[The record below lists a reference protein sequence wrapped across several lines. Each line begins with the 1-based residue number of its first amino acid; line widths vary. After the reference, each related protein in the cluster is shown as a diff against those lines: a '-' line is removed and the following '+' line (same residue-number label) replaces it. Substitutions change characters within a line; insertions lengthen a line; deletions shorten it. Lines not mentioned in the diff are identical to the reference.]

1 MPAIL
6 SRAVPRI
13 SLLLPAL
20 LSTAAYAAEPRP
32 IAAGGVVL
40 WVSADGVVHS
50 SGDAESGRGD
60 AGESARAHFEP
71 VAGLRE
77 VVSVAVQRDG
87 DEGAAALDRAGR
99 VWVWGREF
107 CPLAATD
114 AECDAADHTPRPLP
128 GLAGIVDLALGSE
141 HLLAL
146 NGEGRVFAIGDNQ
159 YGQLGVGDTE
169 WRRTAT
175 RVASIDD
182 AVAVAAGPQNS
193 YFLRRDGSVWGAGLG
208 WGGMLGPTARSG
220 GLFDGL
226 DEQSVNAEPLRIQ
239 GLDAIVAISAGNNF
253 VVARDRDGQAW
264 GWGGND
270 SAQLGQPASDLGIVA
285 PRKLRGFDAVV
296 DVAAGY
302 DFVVAATQGGEVIA
316 QGGNVYG
323 TLGDRR
329 GELDGERRTIA
340 GIAGID
346 GARRVFPGHYN
357 AFALRA
363 DGGIVG
369 WGANDPIVGGFTPRH
384 DDGTAPPT
392 VLDAAARPAPPSAI
406 VSAGGVSLPIRL
418 ERGID
423 QRSERVRIAIEGRE
437 PVVIEVDADHAD
449 ATARIELPPG
459 AHPYTLDGASVMD
472 DGTVRAIEGR
482 GVVVV
487 GAEPILARFTAAA
500 EARGMAAAFDA
511 VRVALGESFATR
523 TAGRV
528 GFERA
533 GPMAAAALDPASS
546 PPTFPMPTSY
556 RRALEQLGPFA
567 LRLGDSPFP
576 TVALHAPDRAPTFA
590 QWLGTVRGTAVD
602 PPRDEVEEELAMSLD
617 VLQADLARH
626 ADAPWMQDRVT
637 AVLHGSTLHLV
648 AHAGRC
654 PDGSARERVAA
665 PFEPEID
672 DETGEERHFA
682 WTESSECDVDLAG
695 LLRSAAGE
703 SLIHHYRALG
713 AVFVSPS
720 DPDSLGAGIQR
731 VDDAQQGPLRLRL
744 AQ

>member
-1 MPAIL
+1 MTSIL
-6 SRAVPRI
+6 SRALPRI
-13 SLLLPAL
+13 ALLLPAL

-40 WVSADGVVHS
+40 WVTTDGVVHA

-60 AGESARAHFEP
+60 AGERARAHFEP

-87 DEGAAALDRAGR
+87 DEGAAAVDRAGR

-107 CPLAATD
+107 CPLAATG

-128 GLAGIVDLALGSE
+128 GLAGIVDLAVGSE

-146 NGEGRVFAIGDNQ
+146 DGEGRVFAIGDNQ
-159 YGQLGVGDTE
+159 YGQLGLGDTE
-169 WRRTAT
+169 WRHTAA

-182 AVAVAAGPQNS
+182 AVAIAAGPQNS
-193 YFLRRDGSVWGAGLG
+193 YFVRRDGSVWGAGLG

-220 GLFDGL
+220 GLLDGL
-226 DEQSVNAEPLRIQ
+226 GAENTNARPLRIQ
-239 GLDAIVAISAGNNF
+239 GLDDIVAISAGNNF
-253 VVARDRDGQAW
+253 VVARDREGQAW

-285 PRKLRGFDAVV
+285 PRRLRGFDAVV

-302 DFVVAATQGGEVIA
+302 DFVIAATRSGEVIA

-323 TLGDRR
+323 ALGDRR

-340 GIAGID
+340 GIT
-346 GARRVFPGHYN
+346 GARRVFAGHYN
-357 AFALRA
+357 AFALRE
-363 DGGIVG
+363 DGSIVG
-369 WGANDPIVGGFTPRH
+369 WGANDPTVGGFSPRH

-392 VLDAAARPAPPSAI
+392 VLDAAARPAPASAI
-406 VSAGGVSLPIRL
+406 VRAGGVSLPIRL

-423 QRSERVRIAIEGRE
+423 QRSERVRITIEGRE

-449 ATARIELPPG
+449 ATTRIELPPG
-459 AHPYTLDGASVMD
+459 AHPYTVDGASVMD

-487 GAEPILARFTAAA
+487 GAEPIIDRYTTVV
-500 EARGMAAAFDA
+500 EARGMAAALGA
-511 VRVALGESFATR
+511 IRATLGESFAAHSDRHVDIR
-523 TAGRV
+523 TQA
-528 GFERA
+528 
-533 GPMAAAALDPASS
+533 PMSPDALDATGPTPA
-546 PPTFPMPTSY
+546 FPLPASY
-556 RRALEQLGPFA
+556 RRALQQLGPFS

-576 TVALHAPDRAPTFA
+576 AVALHAPERVTTLA
-590 QWLGTVRGTAVD
+590 QWLAHVRATVTD
-602 PPRDEVEEELAMSLD
+602 PPRDAVEEDLALNLDYLDAELA
-617 VLQADLARH
+617 QH
-626 ADAPWMQDRVT
+626 ADAPWMQDRVA
-637 AVLHGSTLHLV
+637 AVLPDTTLYLIT
-648 AHAGRC
+648 HAGRC
-654 PDGSARERVAA
+654 ADGSARERIAA
-665 PFEPEID
+665 PFDAQID
-672 DETGEERHFA
+672 EETGEEHYFA
-682 WTESSECDVDLAG
+682 WGEYADCDSDLAG

-703 SLIHHYRALG
+703 SLIQRYRTLG
-713 AVFVSPS
+713 AVFVSPA
-720 DPDSLGAGIQR
+720 DPDSLGAGIVR
-731 VDDAQQGPLRLRL
+731 VDDAQAGPLRVRL